1 MVRYARLHARRIGP
15 SAAERPAYDGAFH
28 LLVPDQ
34 TLRCGISGSEL
45 PGYAQRALRAH
56 HAPADSSR
64 SRGGPAAFLLRGSA
78 AAPAA
83 AMGGTALCRSYKHRL
98 PLAVSGGS
106 MARTSGQGAAARGPV
121 QRRKRK
127 FHAGNTPDR
136 ERIFGQPPFAL
147 LLRQD
152 MARRLDQC
160 GEPLSCDNSTRH
172 ARFRQVLHRGEQLH
186 PPADREGLRHVPLRL
201 QIRRLVL
208 DRLQPP
214 FESPGRLRNP
224 TEILHHQFRRSPSFE
239 PLQSHRSGV
248 YDRHL
253 GRLRI
258 GLYDHAQPQ

>member
-83 AMGGTALCRSYKHRL
+83 AVSGTALCRSYKHRL
-98 PLAVSGGS
+98 PLAVFGGS
-106 MARTSGQGAAARGPV
+106 MARTSGQGAATRGSV

-136 ERIFGQPPFAL
+136 ERILSKDTPLAHDLPAAL
-147 LLRQD
+147 LGDDGQRLYAGHQQP
-152 MARRLDQC
+152 RRPED
-160 GEPLSCDNSTRH
+160 P
-172 ARFRQVLHRGEQLH
+172 VRGQQSR
-186 PPADREGLRHVPLRL
+186 PAE
-201 QIRRLVL
+201 
-208 DRLQPP
+208 
-214 FESPGRLRNP
+214 
-224 TEILHHQFRRSPSFE
+224 
-239 PLQSHRSGV
+239 
-248 YDRHL
+248 HL
-253 GRLRI
+253 LGSAGSL
-258 GLYDHAQPQ
+258 

>member
-45 PGYAQRALRAH
+45 LGYAQRALRAH
-56 HAPADSSR
+56 HAPADFSR

-83 AMGGTALCRSYKHRL
+83 AVGGTALCRSYKHRF

-127 FHAGNTPDR
+127 FHAGNAPDR
-136 ERIFGQPPFAL
+136 ERILSKDTPLAHDLPAAL
-147 LLRQD
+147 LGDDGQRLYAGHQQP
-152 MARRLDQC
+152 RRPED
-160 GEPLSCDNSTRH
+160 P
-172 ARFRQVLHRGEQLH
+172 VRGQQSR
-186 PPADREGLRHVPLRL
+186 PAE
-201 QIRRLVL
+201 
-208 DRLQPP
+208 
-214 FESPGRLRNP
+214 
-224 TEILHHQFRRSPSFE
+224 
-239 PLQSHRSGV
+239 
-248 YDRHL
+248 HL
-253 GRLRI
+253 LGSAGSL
-258 GLYDHAQPQ
+258 

>member
-45 PGYAQRALRAH
+45 PARDALRAH

-83 AMGGTALCRSYKHRL
+83 AVSGTALCRSYKHRL
-98 PLAVSGGS
+98 PLAVFGGS
-106 MARTSGQGAAARGPV
+106 MARTSGQGAAARGSV

-136 ERIFGQPPFAL
+136 ERILSKDTPLAHDLPAAL
-147 LLRQD
+147 LGDDGQRLYAGHQQP
-152 MARRLDQC
+152 RRPED
-160 GEPLSCDNSTRH
+160 P
-172 ARFRQVLHRGEQLH
+172 VRGQQSR
-186 PPADREGLRHVPLRL
+186 PAE
-201 QIRRLVL
+201 
-208 DRLQPP
+208 
-214 FESPGRLRNP
+214 
-224 TEILHHQFRRSPSFE
+224 
-239 PLQSHRSGV
+239 
-248 YDRHL
+248 HL
-253 GRLRI
+253 LGSAGSL
-258 GLYDHAQPQ
+258 

>member
-83 AMGGTALCRSYKHRL
+83 AVSGTALCRSYKHRL

-106 MARTSGQGAAARGPV
+106 MARTSGQGAAARGSV

-136 ERIFGQPPFAL
+136 ERILSKDTPLAHDLPAAL
-147 LLRQD
+147 LGDDGQRIY
-152 MARRLDQC
+152 ARRPED
-160 GEPLSCDNSTRH
+160 P
-172 ARFRQVLHRGEQLH
+172 VRGQQSR
-186 PPADREGLRHVPLRL
+186 PAE
-201 QIRRLVL
+201 
-208 DRLQPP
+208 
-214 FESPGRLRNP
+214 
-224 TEILHHQFRRSPSFE
+224 
-239 PLQSHRSGV
+239 
-248 YDRHL
+248 HL
-253 GRLRI
+253 LGSAGSL
-258 GLYDHAQPQ
+258 

>member
-64 SRGGPAAFLLRGSA
+64 SCGGPAAFLRGSA

-83 AMGGTALCRSYKHRL
+83 AVGGTALCRSYKHRL

-106 MARTSGQGAAARGPV
+106 MARTSGQGAAARGSV

-136 ERIFGQPPFAL
+136 ERILSKDTPLAHDLPAAL
-147 LLRQD
+147 LGDDGQRLYAGHQQPRRPEDPVRGQQSRPAGHLLSS
-152 MARRLDQC
+152 ARSL
-160 GEPLSCDNSTRH
+160 
-172 ARFRQVLHRGEQLH
+172 
-186 PPADREGLRHVPLRL
+186 
-201 QIRRLVL
+201 
-208 DRLQPP
+208 
-214 FESPGRLRNP
+214 
-224 TEILHHQFRRSPSFE
+224 
-239 PLQSHRSGV
+239 
-248 YDRHL
+248 
-253 GRLRI
+253 
-258 GLYDHAQPQ
+258 

>member
-15 SAAERPAYDGAFH
+15 SAAERPAYDVAFH

-106 MARTSGQGAAARGPV
+106 MARTSGQGTAARGPV

-136 ERIFGQPPFAL
+136 ERILSKDTPLAHDLPAAL
-147 LLRQD
+147 LGDDGQRLYAGHQQP
-152 MARRLDQC
+152 RRPED
-160 GEPLSCDNSTRH
+160 P
-172 ARFRQVLHRGEQLH
+172 VRGQQSR
-186 PPADREGLRHVPLRL
+186 PAE
-201 QIRRLVL
+201 
-208 DRLQPP
+208 
-214 FESPGRLRNP
+214 
-224 TEILHHQFRRSPSFE
+224 
-239 PLQSHRSGV
+239 
-248 YDRHL
+248 HL
-253 GRLRI
+253 LGSAGSL
-258 GLYDHAQPQ
+258 

>member
-64 SRGGPAAFLLRGSA
+64 SRGGPAAFLLRESA

-83 AMGGTALCRSYKHRL
+83 AVGGTALCRSYKHRL

-106 MARTSGQGAAARGPV
+106 MARTSGQGAAARGSV
-121 QRRKRK
+121 RRKRK

-136 ERIFGQPPFAL
+136 ERILSKDTPLAHDLPTAL
-147 LLRQD
+147 LGDDGQRLYAGLQQP
-152 MARRLDQC
+152 RRPED
-160 GEPLSCDNSTRH
+160 S
-172 ARFRQVLHRGEQLH
+172 VRGQQSR
-186 PPADREGLRHVPLRL
+186 PAEHLLGSAVPL
-201 QIRRLVL
+201 
-208 DRLQPP
+208 
-214 FESPGRLRNP
+214 
-224 TEILHHQFRRSPSFE
+224 
-239 PLQSHRSGV
+239 
-248 YDRHL
+248 
-253 GRLRI
+253 
-258 GLYDHAQPQ
+258 

>member
-15 SAAERPAYDGAFH
+15 SAAERPAYDGAFP

-64 SRGGPAAFLLRGSA
+64 SCGGPAAFLLRGSA

-83 AMGGTALCRSYKHRL
+83 AVGGTALCRSYKHRL

-106 MARTSGQGAAARGPV
+106 MAQGAAARGSV

-136 ERIFGQPPFAL
+136 ERILSKDTPLAHDLPAAL
-147 LLRQD
+147 LGDDGQRLYAGHQQP
-152 MARRLDQC
+152 RRPEDPVRGQQSRPAEHL
-160 GEPLSCDNSTRH
+160 LSS
-172 ARFRQVLHRGEQLH
+172 AGSL
-186 PPADREGLRHVPLRL
+186 
-201 QIRRLVL
+201 
-208 DRLQPP
+208 
-214 FESPGRLRNP
+214 
-224 TEILHHQFRRSPSFE
+224 
-239 PLQSHRSGV
+239 
-248 YDRHL
+248 
-253 GRLRI
+253 
-258 GLYDHAQPQ
+258 

>member
-64 SRGGPAAFLLRGSA
+64 SCGGPAAFLLRGSA

-83 AMGGTALCRSYKHRL
+83 AVGGTALCRSYKHRL

-106 MARTSGQGAAARGPV
+106 MARTSGQGAAARGSV

-127 FHAGNTPDR
+127 FHAGNNAYGKR
-136 ERIFGQPPFAL
+136 VFRQPSHEICDLPAAL
-147 LLRQD
+147 LGNDGQRLYAGHQQLRRPEDPVRGQQSRP
-152 MARRLDQC
+152 AEHL
-160 GEPLSCDNSTRH
+160 LSS
-172 ARFRQVLHRGEQLH
+172 AGSL
-186 PPADREGLRHVPLRL
+186 
-201 QIRRLVL
+201 
-208 DRLQPP
+208 
-214 FESPGRLRNP
+214 
-224 TEILHHQFRRSPSFE
+224 
-239 PLQSHRSGV
+239 
-248 YDRHL
+248 
-253 GRLRI
+253 
-258 GLYDHAQPQ
+258 

>member
-83 AMGGTALCRSYKHRL
+83 AVSGTALCRSYKHRL

-106 MARTSGQGAAARGPV
+106 MARTSGQGAAARGSV

-136 ERIFGQPPFAL
+136 ERIFGEPA
-147 LLRQD
+147 D
-152 MARRLDQC
+152 AV
-160 GEPLSCDNSTRH
+160 PLSGTKFSR
-172 ARFRQVLHRGEQLH
+172 LGEYRG
-186 PPADREGLRHVPLRL
+186 
-201 QIRRLVL
+201 
-208 DRLQPP
+208 
-214 FESPGRLRNP
+214 FS
-224 TEILHHQFRRSPSFE
+224 
-239 PLQSHRSGV
+239 
-248 YDRHL
+248 
-253 GRLRI
+253 
-258 GLYDHAQPQ
+258 